1 MPQFTI
7 LDQTELVKTMAVF
20 LMLFVFIALVCF
32 AAFVVISFTRCM
44 TIAMANAQV
53 YEDLRHLGAPRTYL
67 YRSVKGQVS
76 RVFRTPILVGT
87 VLVYAFYTLM
97 MYGNGDPAGINALE
111 GAGML
116 ACLAVVGVVSVL
128 LYLVYRL
135 TLRKVC
141 AVTIDR
147 PRA

>member
-1 MPQFTI
+1 
-7 LDQTELVKTMAVF
+7 
-20 LMLFVFIALVCF
+20 
-32 AAFVVISFTRCM
+32 
-44 TIAMANAQV
+44 
-53 YEDLRHLGAPRTYL
+53 
-67 YRSVKGQVS
+67 
-76 RVFRTPILVGT
+76 
-87 VLVYAFYTLM
+87 
-97 MYGNGDPAGINALE
+97 MYGERRPRRGINALE

-147 PRA
+147 PGHENAPSLTGRVRDGGSLGQWFWDWAQAGFSASKARQCFFRASFWRVSQASNSRAWGFPA

>member
-1 MPQFTI
+1 MI
-7 LDQTELVKTMAVF
+7 
-20 LMLFVFIALVCF
+20 
-32 AAFVVISFTRCM
+32 
-44 TIAMANAQV
+44 
-53 YEDLRHLGAPRTYL
+53 
-67 YRSVKGQVS
+67 
-76 RVFRTPILVGT
+76 
-87 VLVYAFYTLM
+87 
-97 MYGNGDPAGINALE
+97 YGNGDPAGINALE

>member
-1 MPQFTI
+1 M
-7 LDQTELVKTMAVF
+7 
-20 LMLFVFIALVCF
+20 
-32 AAFVVISFTRCM
+32 
-44 TIAMANAQV
+44 
-53 YEDLRHLGAPRTYL
+53 
-67 YRSVKGQVS
+67 S

-135 TLRKVC
+135 TLRKKCVRLPL
-141 AVTIDR
+141 TGPGRER
-147 PRA
+147 PHPSRDV

>member
-1 MPQFTI
+1 M
-7 LDQTELVKTMAVF
+7 
-20 LMLFVFIALVCF
+20 
-32 AAFVVISFTRCM
+32 VISFTRCM

-97 MYGNGDPAGINALE
+97 MYGNGDPRRG
-111 GAGML
+111 
-116 ACLAVVGVVSVL
+116 S
-128 LYLVYRL
+128 
-135 TLRKVC
+135 T
-141 AVTIDR
+141 
-147 PRA
+147 P